1 MGFYRGGAA
10 AVFVGFADAELGGA
24 ADIEAA
30 GLAEALKEAVEEDLG
45 LAFFV
50 AGDVLL
56 APGDEFG
63 KFFPVGH
70 VRGGKQ
76 AKAEIAKAES

>member
-1 MGFYRGGAA
+1 M
-10 AVFVGFADAELGGA
+10 VGFADAELGGA
-24 ADIEAA
+24 ANIEAA
-30 GLAEALKEAVEEDLG
+30 GLAEALKEAVEEDLR

-70 VRGGKQ
+70 FWEDMEERR
-76 AKAEIAKAES
+76 